1 MQNVEFGLTFTD
13 RKNTLKVRGSL
24 WGLKLQEGLKVSSS
38 VLREVRKA
46 RGMTQKEVAS
56 AIGVPQS
63 MYCLIEHGKRPAD
76 LATVRKICD
85 LFQMEPDHLFVPKR
99 FSVRKVR

>member
-1 MQNVEFGLTFTD
+1 MGTEATGGT
-13 RKNTLKVRGSL
+13 
-24 WGLKLQEGLKVSSS
+24 EGRAALYW
-38 VLREVRKA
+38 REVPESQ
-46 RGMTQKEVAS
+46 GMTQKEVAS

-63 MYCLIEHGKRPAD
+63 TYCLIEHGKRPAD

-99 FSVRKVR
+99 FQFRKVR